1 MPILPTDWKQLP
13 VLFARERLHPA
24 AVARAERVSADGDDA
39 AGGTWCVA
47 FSGGAD
53 SLALLLT
60 VWGLWPER
68 RERLVVLHFN
78 HRVRGAESDADA
90 AFCEEVCRQLGVRF
104 RAGEWSDARAD
115 ASEAEAREARL
126 GFFEREMAAAGAMV
140 LWTGHQKE
148 DVAETLL
155 MRIARGSGAAGL
167 AAPRPVQALA
177 DGRVFLRPL
186 LTLTK
191 GEIVG
196 ALEKAGATWREDASN
211 AAGDFFRN
219 RVRSEVV
226 PNWRAA
232 AGNDAL
238 GGAALT
244 RELLDEDDA
253 ALNAW
258 LAELLPEGGYGGEV
272 LDVRALAGKP
282 RALWRRALRRW
293 KPLTELGRAGFE
305 AVMALCERGSGR
317 VSAGDGVVEIEAG
330 RLRNFAKSGK
340 DAQAVT
346 AWPEM
351 RLSEAEGGLLVLPD
365 GGVLRMRAVEF
376 THALRGRIFAGDF
389 DPAREVF
396 LGCGHDAY
404 CVRAWRS
411 GDRYRPL
418 GAPGSATLQDL
429 FVNRKIPAER
439 RGQLPV
445 VTRSDGEILWVP
457 GLPPAEKSKITPE
470 SVTGVHLTYETGT
483 YTVRP

>member
-1 MPILPTDWKQLP
+1 MPILPTDWKEFP
-13 VLFARERLHPA
+13 VLFPRDALHPA
-24 AVARAERVSADGDDA
+24 VIARVERLIADDDA
-39 AGGTWCVA
+39 AAGGIWCVA

-60 VWGLWPER
+60 VWALWPER
-68 RERLVVLHFN
+68 RERLVALHFN
-78 HRVRGAESDADA
+78 HRLRGVESDGDA
-90 AFCEEVCRQLGVRF
+90 AFCEEVCREVGVHF
-104 RAGEWSDARAD
+104 RVGEWCEATAA

-126 GFFEREMAAAGAMV
+126 NFFEREMAAAGARV
-140 LWTGHQKE
+140 LWTGHQKD

-167 AAPRPVQALA
+167 AAPRPVQVLA

-191 GEIVG
+191 EEIVA
-196 ALEKAGATWREDASN
+196 ALRKAGVSWREDASN
-211 AAGDFFRN
+211 ATGDYFRN
-219 RVRSEVV
+219 RVRHEVV

-258 LAELLPEGGYGGEV
+258 LAALLPESGYAETV
-272 LDVRALAGKP
+272 LDVRPLAGKP

-293 KPLTELGRAGFE
+293 RPLAGLGRAGFE
-305 AVMALCERGSGR
+305 EVLALCERGSGR
-317 VSAGDGVVEIEAG
+317 ASAGGGIVEIKAG
-330 RLRNFAKSGK
+330 ALRYFPKAGELAQ
-340 DAQAVT
+340 DAS

-351 RLSEAEGGLLVLPD
+351 RLLEGDGGRLILPD
-365 GGVLRMRAVEF
+365 GHVLSMRAVAF
-376 THALRGRIFAGDF
+376 TADLREAILTGRF

-396 LGCGHDAY
+396 LADGCPAF
-404 CVRAWRS
+404 CVRSWRT

-429 FVNRKIPAER
+429 FVNRKIPAAR
-439 RGQLPV
+439 RGWLPV
-445 VTRSDGEILWVP
+445 VIGEDGGILWVP
-457 GLPPAEKSKITPE
+457 GLPPAEESKITTD